1 MAELLTHVLVA
12 YVVLT
17 VAGWR
22 VDWLTPRWIA
32 LGTLGALLPDLNQ
45 LGRLLSGP
53 AIERLLGVPFAYGAL
68 HTVGG
73 VALLAGLLAFLF
85 AERRRAFT
93 VLAAGGLS
101 HLLLDALKIHADGR
115 SGTWL
120 YPLTWWRHPAP
131 DLYVSADPRVLATA
145 LVCALAV
152 FVADRHLSADEN
164 GSQSGGSGG
173 EPGSG

>member
-12 YVVLT
+12 YAALT

-22 VDWLTPRWIA
+22 VDWLTPRWVA

-152 FVADRHLSADEN
+152 FVVDRRRKRSPNADRST
-164 GSQSGGSGG
+164 
-173 EPGSG
+173 

>member
-12 YVVLT
+12 YAVLT
-17 VAGWR
+17 IVGWR
-22 VDWLTPRWIA
+22 VEWLTPRWVA

-53 AIERLLGVPFAYGAL
+53 TIERMLGVSFAYGAL

-73 VALLAGLLAFLF
+73 IVLLAGLVALF
-85 AERRRAFT
+85 FAQRRRAFA
-93 VLAAGGLS
+93 VLVAGGLS

-115 SGTWL
+115 AGTWL

-131 DLYVSADPRVLATA
+131 DLYVSADPQVLAAA
-145 LVCALAV
+145 LVGATAV
-152 FVADRHLSADEN
+152 FVAGRYRTARREGSHAD
-164 GSQSGGSGG
+164 
-173 EPGSG
+173 